1 MNGMKRSPALAFALL
16 VASTA
21 AIVLGQ
27 VAPLHLRFN
36 YDSGTSP
43 EKWKP
48 AGLSLAIGT
57 ITDARS
63 LEDGMRVGECQAV
76 GPSPTPV
83 LSLTPVPDFVNQA
96 LQASLAKWKVN
107 VSPEA
112 DRVLRCEVLQF
123 WVLEKKR
130 FAANVAL
137 RFVLEDRAGAVLF
150 QGEVAND
157 DSTWGKTCSEKNYN
171 QVLSLAT
178 QRAFVDLFN
187 NKEFRAALTGSH

>member
-1 MNGMKRSPALAFALL
+1 MNGMKRLQALAFAAL

-21 AIVLGQ
+21 ALVLAQ
-27 VAPLHLRFN
+27 VGPLHLRFE
-36 YDSGTSP
+36 YEGGTSP
-43 EKWKP
+43 AAWKP
-48 AGLSLAIGT
+48 AGLALAIGT
-57 ITDARS
+57 VTDVRS
-63 LEDGMRVGECQAV
+63 LEDPMRVGECQAV
-76 GPSPTPV
+76 GPEATPV
-83 LSLTPVPDFVNQA
+83 LSLTPVPDFVTQA

-123 WVLEKKR
+123 WVLEKSR
-130 FAANVAL
+130 FAANVRF

-157 DSTWGKTCSEKNYN
+157 DSTWGKTCSEKNYI

-187 NKEFRAALTGSH
+187 NKEFRAALTAGH